1 MPWIDA
7 TVKRKDLGK
16 IATLQNMR
24 FISKEHAQIFDDAH
38 LNHLYRLYAAPRTD
52 VAFAQ
57 MAHQLE
63 GLSFL
68 RQLSS
73 TEFYNPSWIAHAY
86 YRRENNALVALN
98 GYLQPPISSPNL
110 PEAMNFAGIGT
121 ILVELSHGFDFLGSF
136 HDADGRNENWL
147 GTTVRREFLE
157 REQCNMWNSTSKYEL
172 VIVIF
177 DDYYFMFNFVLM

>member
-38 LNHLYRLYAAPRTD
+38 LNHLYRLYAALRTD

-121 ILVELSHGFDFLGSF
+121 ILVELSHGFDFWV
-136 HDADGRNENWL
+136 HYN
-147 GTTVRREFLE
+147 GTLEFLE
-157 REQCNMWNSTSKYEL
+157 RKQCNMWNSTSKYEL